1 MKMKCYSFRNAK
13 ILIFKTLMYSL
24 ESTNL
29 HYTEHYNV
37 KNSYYYV
44 FFFLP
49 RTFQCSHIVIQ
60 GVNEMVTVGI
70 SVGLK
75 LYFQFFQN
83 SIVPLSIYSYVLI
96 KYFISRIF
104 LPVEL
109 SCE

>member
-1 MKMKCYSFRNAK
+1 M
-13 ILIFKTLMYSL
+13 LIFKTLMYSL
-24 ESTNL
+24 QSINL
-29 HYTEHYNV
+29 HCTEHYNV
-37 KNSYYYV
+37 KNNYYYV

-49 RTFQCSHIVIQ
+49 RTFQCSHILNQ
-60 GVNEMVTVGI
+60 GVNEMATIGI

-75 LYFQFFQN
+75 LDFQLFQN
-83 SIVPLSIYSYVLI
+83 SILPLTIYSYVLI